1 MKTLAF
7 RGAQVAYEVE
17 GKGIPVVL
25 LHGFC
30 EDRRVWEDFKQD
42 LLEENYRVITID
54 LPGFGQSEVV
64 RPVSIQYYAEA
75 VLAVLDEKK
84 YNQVILIGHSMG
96 GYTAL
101 ALAELAP
108 ERLIGLGLFHS
119 HPYPD
124 TPDKQ
129 AARHKQV
136 DFVQRQGHQLYV
148 KQLVPKLFP
157 ANYALSHPFDLDKL
171 IHRAARYE
179 AAGIMAGLEAMASRP
194 DRTEVLRNISVP
206 VLFIVGEEDT
216 AVPAEASSS
225 QLAMPAI
232 AQVHVLEKVGH
243 MGMIEARR
251 KTQLMVRQF
260 VQFCLQT
267 QNT

>member
-1 MKTLAF
+1 MNKLSF
-7 RGAQVAYEVE
+7 RDAKVAYKVE
-17 GKGIPVVL
+17 GKGTPVVL

-30 EDRRVWEDFKQD
+30 EDHQVWEDFKQD
-42 LLEENYRVITID
+42 LLEEKYRVITID

-64 RPVSIQYYAEA
+64 RPVSIKYYAET

-84 YNQVILIGHSMG
+84 LNEVILVGHSMG

-101 ALAELAP
+101 AVAELAP
-108 ERLIGLGLFHS
+108 ERIQGLGLFHS
-119 HPYPD
+119 HPYAD
-124 TPDKQ
+124 SKAKQ
-129 AARHKQV
+129 EARHKQAN
-136 DFVQRQGHQLYV
+136 FIRRQGHQLYV

-157 ANYALSHPFDLDKL
+157 AKYGLSHPFDLDKL

-179 AAGIMAGLEAMASRP
+179 AEGIIAGLEAMANRL
-194 DRTEVLRNISVP
+194 DRTAVLRQAKVP

-216 AVPAEASSS
+216 AVPPEASRD
-225 QLAMPAI
+225 QLSLPAV
-232 AQVHVLEKVGH
+232 AQIHVLENVGH

-260 VQFCLQT
+260 VEFCLQS
-267 QNT
+267 

>member
-1 MKTLAF
+1 MKTLSF
-7 RGAQVAYEVE
+7 RNAKVAYEVE
-17 GKGIPVVL
+17 GKGTPIVL

-30 EDRRVWEDFKQD
+30 EAHQVWEDFKQD
-42 LLEENYRVITID
+42 LLEENYRVVTID

-64 RPVSIQYYAEA
+64 RPASIQYYAEA

-84 YNQVILIGHSMG
+84 LKQVILVGHSMG

-108 ERLIGLGLFHS
+108 ERLLGLGLFHS
-119 HPYPD
+119 HPYAD
-124 TPDKQ
+124 SAAKQ
-129 AARHKQV
+129 EARKKQV
-136 DFVQRQGHQLYV
+136 DFIHRQGHQLYV

-157 ANYALSHPFDLDKL
+157 TKYGLSHPFDLDKL
-171 IHRAARYE
+171 IHRAARYQ
-179 AAGIMAGLEAMASRP
+179 ADGIMAGLEAMANRP
-194 DRTEVLRNISVP
+194 DRTEVLKQARVP

-216 AVPAEASSS
+216 AVHPEASRD
-225 QLAMPAI
+225 QLSLPAV
-232 AQVHVLEKVGH
+232 AQIHILENVGH

-260 VQFCLQT
+260 VEFCLQS
-267 QNT
+267 